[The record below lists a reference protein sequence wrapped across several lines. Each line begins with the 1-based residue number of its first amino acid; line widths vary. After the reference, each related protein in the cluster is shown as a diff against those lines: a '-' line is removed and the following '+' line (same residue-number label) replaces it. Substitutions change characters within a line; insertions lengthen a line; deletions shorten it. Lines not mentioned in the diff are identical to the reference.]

1 MIGLER
7 LDVLIFDVEETR
19 EFQRRSDE
27 EEEEDGEDDLV
38 PTILLMMTDF

>member
-19 EFQRRSDE
+19 EVQRRSDD
-27 EEEEDGEDDLV
+27 EEEDGEDDLV